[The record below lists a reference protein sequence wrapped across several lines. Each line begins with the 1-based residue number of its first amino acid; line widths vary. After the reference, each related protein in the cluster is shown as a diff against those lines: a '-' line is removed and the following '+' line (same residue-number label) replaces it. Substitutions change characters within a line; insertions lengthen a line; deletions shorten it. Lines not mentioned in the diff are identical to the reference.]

1 MLKFFSL
8 FLCIFSTM
16 SCYPHNLQR
25 KPVILKSTIIELTD
39 FYKVDLFHFT
49 ILIVLFDVEVNPSL
63 ASGSPFKLALSHFDM
78 PQ

>member
-1 MLKFFSL
+1 M
-8 FLCIFSTM
+8 
-16 SCYPHNLQR
+16 
-25 KPVILKSTIIELTD
+25 ILKSTITELTD